1 MKILDCHKLG
11 SMTAL
16 FLDEKLPMTNWHSL
30 HIDGKHYEPHM
41 VMDAGKNVIA
51 IDGVYDLTG
60 KTVECV

>member
-1 MKILDCHKLG
+1 
-11 SMTAL
+11 
-16 FLDEKLPMTNWHSL
+16 MTNWHSC